1 MGLRMFV
8 FFLRFLWLRYPLAL
22 VEQPGRLLE
31 SLHTKS
37 VLTPVVPGEGAGE
50 AKHIRALNNEHM

>member
-8 FFLRFLWLRYPLAL
+8 LFLRFLWLRYPLAL

-37 VLTPVVPGEGAGE
+37 VLTHASCPGVLGLAGGV
-50 AKHIRALNNEHM
+50 KHAYW